1 MENPLHYPG
10 WIDKLK
16 RRGGAPYALMMLD
29 VMEPIGAGIG
39 AGFVGR
45 AAAGRLVEWA
55 SGALGELAQL
65 LEAPDGIESLRK
77 HLADEE

>member
-1 MENPLHYPG
+1 MENPLHLPG

-29 VMEPIGAGIG
+29 VMEPLAPVLAQGLWIAQPLAGLWN
-39 AGFVGR
+39 GR
-45 AAAGRLVEWA
+45 Q
-55 SGALGELAQL
+55 ALGELAQL
-65 LEAPDGIESLRK
+65 LEAPDGIETLRQ

>member
-16 RRGGAPYALMMLD
+16 RRGGAPYALIMLD
-29 VMEPIGAGIG
+29 VMEPIAPVLAQGLWVAQPLAGLWN
-39 AGFVGR
+39 GR
-45 AAAGRLVEWA
+45 Q
-55 SGALGELAQL
+55 ALGELAQL
-65 LEAPDGIESLRK
+65 LEAPEGIESLRK

>member
-16 RRGGAPYALMMLD
+16 RRGGAPYALIMLD
-29 VMEPIGAGIG
+29 VMEPLAPVLAQGLWVAQPLAGLWN
-39 AGFVGR
+39 GR
-45 AAAGRLVEWA
+45 Q
-55 SGALGELAQL
+55 ALGELAQL
-65 LEAPDGIESLRK
+65 LEAPGGIESLRK